1 MAAQLGETRAL
12 VLGAE
17 TAAGLAIAA
26 ALGAAGSRVAVVA
39 AGPDP
44 DVAFAVQRLARR
56 LGAAASQAI
65 DATNEMAVRVMTRQ
79 ISKALG
85 GLDLLIFCADLG
97 DNAAHS
103 LALASR
109 FAAREMARSGGRAR
123 LGGTIVVALPEARA
137 VDVARLAGEHAPQAV
152 PVLALDVPP
161 APDEAW
167 ARDALAR
174 LLPARGEPPGP

>member
-1 MAAQLGETRAL
+1 MAAQLGEARAL

-17 TAAGLAIAA
+17 TAAGLVIAA
-26 ALGAAGSRVAVVA
+26 ALAAAGSRVAVVA
-39 AGPDP
+39 ASPDP

-65 DATNEMAVRVMTRQ
+65 DATNEMAGRVMTRQ
-79 ISKALG
+79 LSKALG

-109 FAAREMARSGGRAR
+109 FAAREMARSGRRAR
-123 LGGTIVVALPEARA
+123 LGGTIVVALPEAGA
-137 VDVARLAGEHAPQAV
+137 ADVARLAGGHAAPGA
-152 PVLALDVPP
+152 P
-161 APDEAW
+161 APA
-167 ARDALAR
+167 
-174 LLPARGEPPGP
+174 